1 MRRGIA
7 DLHRRAE
14 VSHAANQRYLQAL
27 ATVEA
32 PDKLKEL
39 AEPLCRPV
47 TWEKRRARALNPLCG
62 DDARLLQAVN
72 RGEFTINGFRNRDL
86 RGLLF
91 NTDAANPVEA
101 KRQSAAVTRKLRLL
115 RAHGLIQKIPGRHRY
130 KLTLKGQR
138 AITALLSAREA
149 SVKLLA
155 KEVA

>member
-1 MRRGIA
+1 
-7 DLHRRAE
+7 
-14 VSHAANQRYLQAL
+14 
-27 ATVEA
+27 
-32 PDKLKEL
+32 
-39 AEPLCRPV
+39 
-47 TWEKRRARALNPLCG
+47 
-62 DDARLLQAVN
+62 VN